1 MHKATFLEG
10 SILYT
15 IRPNGPIMIKAGE
28 SGGSDPTRP
37 SMEFVR
43 TYRNGKP
50 QVYLPGPSL
59 KGALRAQAERICRSL
74 DNDDRQRADLDQRK
88 AVFGPD
94 EPLLPLADNPF
105 GKKRT
110 PHTKELKELAYK
122 GKEGLGSKEKEDF
135 EFNSSEYLDE
145 LEPTGS
151 NATATIYRLSPFVSQ
166 MFGNTSLAS
175 HIRFADAYSDEGLIQ
190 IEERNGVAIDR
201 IYGSV
206 AVGPFNYETVVQG
219 EFKTRIDFKNLTVAQ
234 LGLLGLVLRDL
245 SEGRIPLGFAKS
257 RGMGHIE
264 AELDQLEL
272 RYPTCTL
279 SDDKQRIQALGLSA
293 QFAANQL
300 LGVEHFCAGE
310 AYKQYNFPL
319 AGNEQIPADLV
330 YKEDDFLGLRLQVQG
345 REQIYALWRACMP
358 AWRQELGV

>member
-10 SILYT
+10 SITYT
-15 IRPNGPIMIKAGE
+15 IRPNGPIMVKAGE

-74 DNDDRQRADLDQRK
+74 DGEERQRRDLERRKELFDQN
-88 AVFGPD
+88 

-105 GKKRT
+105 GKKKT
-110 PHTKELKELAYK
+110 SDDITIEELAYR
-122 GKEGLGSKEKEDF
+122 GKAGLASEDKEDF

-145 LEPTGS
+145 LKLT
-151 NATATIYRLSPFVSQ
+151 NTATIYRFSPFVSQ
-166 MFGNTSLAS
+166 MFGNNSLAS
-175 HIRFADAYSDEGLIQ
+175 HIRFADAYSDEAKIQ

-206 AVGPFNYETVVQG
+206 AVGPFSYETVVQG

-234 LGLLGLVLRDL
+234 LALLGLVLRDL
-245 SEGRIPLGFAKS
+245 CEGRIPLGFAKS
-257 RGMGHIE
+257 RGMGHVD
-264 AELDQLEL
+264 AELERLVL

-279 SDDKQRIQALGLSA
+279 IQDGQQIKALGSGSS
-293 QFAANQL
+293 FAIDQL

-310 AYKQYNFPL
+310 AYKQYNFPTAL
-319 AGNEQIPADLV
+319 E
-330 YKEDDFLGLRLQVQG
+330 LRLPESLRYQADDLLGIQLMAEG
-345 REQIYALWRACMP
+345 KEAIYAFWRACMP

>member
-10 SILYT
+10 TILYT
-15 IRPNGPIMIKAGE
+15 IRPNGPIMVKAGE

-59 KGALRAQAERICRSL
+59 KGALRAQAERICRSI
-74 DNDDRQRADLDQRK
+74 DGESRQREDLERRR
-88 AVFGPD
+88 AMFGQD

-105 GKKRT
+105 GKKKT
-110 PHTKELKELAYK
+110 SNDIAIEELAYR
-122 GKEGLGSKEKEDF
+122 GKAGLASKEKGDF
-135 EFNSSEYLDE
+135 EFNSSEYLNE
-145 LEPTGS
+145 LKLT
-151 NATATIYRLSPFVSQ
+151 NTAKIYRFSPFVSQ

-175 HIRFADAYSDEGLIQ
+175 HIRFADAYSDEAQIQ

-234 LGLLGLVLRDL
+234 LGFLGLLLRDL

-257 RGMGHIE
+257 RGMGHIN
-264 AELDQLEL
+264 AELELLEL
-272 RYPTCTL
+272 RYPTCSL
-279 SDDKQRIQALGLSA
+279 HKADHSIHALGLDSS
-293 QFAANQL
+293 FAADQL

-319 AGNEQIPADLV
+319 ARDERLPESLHYQA
-330 YKEDDFLGLRLQVQG
+330 DDFLGVTLQAKG
-345 REQIYALWRACMP
+345 KEQIYAFWRACMP
-358 AWRQELGV
+358 AWRQELAL

>member
-74 DNDDRQRADLDQRK
+74 DGESRQNNHIERRQDRSSYPEELQRAFETL
-88 AVFGPD
+88 P
-94 EPLLPLADNPF
+94 EPRLPLADNPF
-105 GKKRT
+105 GSGKSYTGLSDTEYSAGLALGEFKPT
-110 PHTKELKELAYK
+110 EVLKPYHSAI
-122 GKEGLGSKEKEDF
+122 
-135 EFNSSEYLDE
+135 
-145 LEPTGS
+145 
-151 NATATIYRLSPFVSQ
+151 IYRHSPFVSQ

-175 HIRFADAYSDEGLIQ
+175 HIRFADAYSNEGLIQ

-279 SDDKQRIQALGLSA
+279 SDDKQRIQALGLST
-293 QFAANQL
+293 QFAVNQL

-319 AGNEQIPADLV
+319 ACDELLPQSLSYQA
-330 YKEDDFLGLRLQVQG
+330 DDFLGLRLLAKG
-345 REQIYALWRACMP
+345 KEQIYTFWRACMP

>member
-10 SILYT
+10 TILYT
-15 IRPNGPIMIKAGE
+15 IRPNGPIMVKAGE

-59 KGALRAQAERICRSL
+59 KGALRAHAERIGRSL
-74 DNDDRQRADLDQRK
+74 DEPSRQNAHIKNRQDRASYPEKLREAFETL
-88 AVFGPD
+88 P
-94 EPLLPLADNPF
+94 EPRLPLADNPF
-105 GKKRT
+105 GSGKSYTGLDDMEYSSGAALDKF
-110 PHTKELKELAYK
+110 ELHK
-122 GKEGLGSKEKEDF
+122 D
-135 EFNSSEYLDE
+135 
-145 LEPTGS
+145 LEPYR
-151 NATATIYRLSPFVSQ
+151 TAIIYRHSPFVSQ

-175 HIRFADAYSDEGLIQ
+175 HIRFADAYSDEAQIQ

-234 LGLLGLVLRDL
+234 LGFLGLLLRDL

-257 RGMGHIE
+257 RGMGHIN
-264 AELDQLEL
+264 AELELLEL
-272 RYPTCTL
+272 RYPTCSL
-279 SDDKQRIQALGLSA
+279 HKADHSIHALGLDSS
-293 QFAANQL
+293 FAADQL

-319 AGNEQIPADLV
+319 ARDERLPESLHYQA
-330 YKEDDFLGLRLQVQG
+330 DDFLGVTLQAKG
-345 REQIYALWRACMP
+345 KEQIYAFWRACMP
-358 AWRQELGV
+358 AWRQELAL